1 MPYSYEI
8 EALLRMGL
16 SCRITS
22 IHDVLLLTSYPSS
35 PRPPVALRPG
45 FLSIKRMGKL
55 NEPACGR
62 HIRHHLHI
70 RPATPHRRTTTSARP
85 RQSGGTLIVDDYLGS
100 AAGRAAAPLIVDD
113 HSARPSIEWQH
124 PHRPQPPWRS
134 ADSPHRRRPS
144 RRGHRRSRCTP
155 RAHRPHAHLTA
166 GVDSW
171 MSAHR
176 AGMEEWRPSKCY
188 PCP

>member
-70 RPATPHRRTTTSARP
+70 RPATPHRRTTTSAR
-85 RQSGGTLIVDDYLGS
+85 
-100 AAGRAAAPLIVDD
+100 AP
-113 HSARPSIEWQH
+113 AERWH
-124 PHRPQPPWRS
+124 PHRRRLPRLGRRQS
-134 ADSPHRRRPS
+134 SSTPHRRRPLGS
-144 RRGHRRSRCTP
+144 AVDRVATP
-155 RAHRPHAHLTA
+155 SSSTTTLAECRQ
-166 GVDSW
+166 
-171 MSAHR
+171 
-176 AGMEEWRPSKCY
+176 PSSSTTISERLHPSCPSSSCP
-188 PCP
+188 PCCKHG

>member
-55 NEPACGR
+55 NEPACGP

-70 RPATPHRRTTTSARP
+70 RPATPHRRMTTSAR
-85 RQSGGTLIVDDYLGS
+85 
-100 AAGRAAAPLIVDD
+100 AP
-113 HSARPSIEWQH
+113 AERWH
-124 PHRPQPPWRS
+124 PHRRRLPRLGRRQS
-134 ADSPHRRRPS
+134 SSTPHRRRPLGS
-144 RRGHRRSRCTP
+144 AVDRVATPSSSTTTLAERRQPSSSTAISAWPPAEPLHPSCPSSSRPPYCRRG
-155 RAHRPHAHLTA
+155 
-166 GVDSW
+166 
-171 MSAHR
+171 
-176 AGMEEWRPSKCY
+176 
-188 PCP
+188 